1 MLFED
6 RQMFFRATKD
16 VDLVLI
22 VESLTAD
29 FGRAFWEYIIEA
41 EYEHKNKS
49 TGSTQFY
56 RFASPKTNDYPQMI
70 ELFSKK
76 PEFIPN
82 EDKGMVITPLPI
94 GKDISSLSAILLNG
108 AYYDLL
114 KDGQVILD
122 GIPVLNE
129 ESLIPFKVKAWL
141 DLTERR
147 AQGEAVDSR
156 DIKKHKND
164 VFRLAQ
170 LLTDRSKKT
179 LGEEVALD
187 MSRFLK
193 EMEKET
199 IDTKVIGIQGLDQKR
214 ILLLLQKCYGLEAN

>member
-1 MLFED
+1 
-6 RQMFFRATKD
+6 
-16 VDLVLI
+16 
-22 VESLTAD
+22 
-29 FGRAFWEYIIEA
+29 
-41 EYEHKNKS
+41 
-49 TGSTQFY
+49 
-56 RFASPKTNDYPQMI
+56 
-70 ELFSKK
+70 
-76 PEFIPN
+76 
-82 EDKGMVITPLPI
+82 MVITPLPI
-94 GKDISSLSAILLNG
+94 GKDISSLSAILLND

-129 ESLIPFKVKAWL
+129 ECLIPFKVKAWL

-170 LLTDRSKKT
+170 LLTDRSRKT

-199 IDTKVIGIQGLDQKR
+199 IDTKAIGIQGVDQKR
-214 ILLLLQKCYGLEAN
+214 ILLLLQKCYGLDAN